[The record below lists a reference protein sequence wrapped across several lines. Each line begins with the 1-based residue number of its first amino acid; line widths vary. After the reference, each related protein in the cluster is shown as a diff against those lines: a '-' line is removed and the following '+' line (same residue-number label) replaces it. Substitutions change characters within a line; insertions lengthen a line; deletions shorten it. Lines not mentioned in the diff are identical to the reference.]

1 MCRKESCYFETEF
14 YSAGLYLTYCNGD
27 DYEMPSSKFLSRTH
41 GSVKPY
47 SPTIN
52 NISKPAFTNTEFV
65 VALRR
70 R

>member
-1 MCRKESCYFETEF
+1 MKDATLKRNSTQQAL
-14 YSAGLYLTYCNGD
+14 SLTFCNGD

-41 GSVKPY
+41 GCVKRY

-52 NISKPAFTNTEFV
+52 NVSKPTFTNTDSV

-70 R
+70 K